1 MKTLEEKIPK
11 DIIKVAKKFSIINY
25 QEKYGEDC
33 GTENL
38 AKGEIEKI
46 NFTTGLKDMM
56 KIGAPA
62 LKIIGD
68 YSTIWVHLGRDYFKQ
83 ISKTYDDRTC

>member
-1 MKTLEEKIPK
+1 MKTLENKIPQ
-11 DIIKVAKKFSIINY
+11 DIRKTAKKFSIVDY
-25 QEKYGEDC
+25 KKKYGEDID
-33 GTENL
+33 NL

-56 KIGAPA
+56 KIGEPA

-68 YSTIWVHLGRDYFKQ
+68 YSTIWVHLGKDYFKQ
-83 ISKTYDDRTC
+83 ISKVLDNRTC